1 MFLISKIVRGRRLL
15 HELQHELQ
23 QEEETKKNS
32 LSEKA
37 NNQVDHRN
45 QRQLSIIAGGESSSP
60 NAQDDANLRNRQT
73 SQRRNE
79 IPPRLGHSCSNLHL
93 NEDGKTTRQ
102 KTESSNDDENSSNIL
117 AVPTRM
123 RRTSSMPSV
132 SDVPQHKISMQPRVR
147 HYNYNARLNK
157 LQKRSLRF
165 TWQRLQTRNGGKKIE
180 DVFNEVFERLMK
192 QVPIMRDMFT
202 TRAFLSAMSKNDVAT
217 LRDHARIIVRMFDL
231 LIINLDK
238 EPSKRTDTGSEF
250 DPRLLGKAHGCLK
263 PYRFTAN
270 IWEILGETIIDV
282 VLCQEAV
289 RDLPGAGQAW
299 VVLTACVVDQSKSIS
314 YLLNKRI
321 SNQEAFQSSK
331 TLNPIGMKRMK
342 EMVKILQISIIML
355 REKLVDV

>member
-73 SQRRNE
+73 SQRRK
-79 IPPRLGHSCSNLHL
+79 
-93 NEDGKTTRQ
+93 KTTRQ